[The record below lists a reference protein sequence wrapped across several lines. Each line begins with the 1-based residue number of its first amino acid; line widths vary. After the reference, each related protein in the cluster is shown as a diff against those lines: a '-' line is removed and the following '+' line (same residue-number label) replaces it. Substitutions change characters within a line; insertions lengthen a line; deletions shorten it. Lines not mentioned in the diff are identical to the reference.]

1 MQANKRQKSAVEN
14 YTVSSRR
21 LEFDKFIVPTVT
33 IFILVMLGFFMLF
46 PLWTIFKLSF
56 FKEGELALA
65 NFTLAN
71 FKQYFTTAYTLR
83 SLWHSLYISAATTGI
98 VTVLIFFFAYALT
111 RTTIKNKLFFRNIIM
126 MPLVA
131 PSIVQA
137 LALIYLFGRNGLL
150 TSHFFHTDWNI
161 YGATGI
167 IVSEVL
173 YCLPHA
179 FVILFTTLSAVD
191 IRLDE
196 AAESLGASP
205 WKVFTRITLPS
216 AKYGLLSA
224 AALTFNLTITD
235 FGNPVVIGG
244 NYSVLATE
252 IYAQVTNLYRFD
264 LGATISIILL
274 VPSLSAFML
283 NYYIS
288 RKSFSMISGSA
299 RPFIPPTRPLKK
311 LLYSSYCYVIA
322 FAILAIFATVILGS
336 FVKTWPYDWSLTL
349 EHYKFPSIG
358 GYSALWTSF
367 WVALLVGVI
376 GSMLTLVAAYA
387 METRKPFLKQVV
399 YFFSVMPAAIPGLV
413 MGLGYILAFNK
424 PYYWFYGTPWI
435 VVINI
440 VICDFTLGILSSVT
454 NLKNIDPSIEE
465 ASISL
470 GGDTV
475 STFFRIIFPL
485 SRVSFIQNFTYFFMR
500 SMTTISAVIF
510 LVSASVHLAAIEI
523 IMLDN
528 DGWTASANAM
538 CTCIIVIVLFML
550 GILHLVNKWIG
561 NTSGEKKAAN

>member
-1 MQANKRQKSAVEN
+1 MRMK
-14 YTVSSRR
+14 T
-21 LEFDKFIVPTVT
+21 DKFVVPAVT
-33 IFILVMLGFFMLF
+33 LLIFLLLFFFMMF
-46 PLWTIFKLSF
+46 PLWSILKLSF
-56 FKEGELALA
+56 FKGGEFALA

-71 FKQYFTTAYTLR
+71 FIKYFTTAYTLK
-83 SLWHSLYISAATTGI
+83 SLWHSLYVSGVTTVI
-98 VTVLIFFFAYALT
+98 VTVLVFFFAYALT
-111 RTTIKNKLFFRNIIM
+111 RTTISGKPFFRNIIM

-137 LALIYLFGRNGLL
+137 LALIYLFGRNGLI
-150 TSHFFHTDWNI
+150 TSHLFDTDWNI

-179 FVILFTTLSAVD
+179 FVILYTTLSAVD

-196 AAESLGASP
+196 AAESLGATP
-205 WKVFTRITLPS
+205 WKVFTKITLPS
-216 AKYGLLSA
+216 AKYGILSA

-274 VPSLSAFML
+274 VPSLMAFMV

-288 RKSFSMISGSA
+288 RKSFSMISGAA
-299 RPFIPPTRPLKK
+299 RPFIPPSRPLKK
-311 LLYSSYCYVIA
+311 VLYTSYCSI
-322 FAILAIFATVILGS
+322 FSFCILAIFTTVVIGS
-336 FVKTWPYDWSLTL
+336 FVKVWPYDWSLTL
-349 EHYKFPSIG
+349 EHYSFPSIG
-358 GYSALWTSF
+358 GYSALWTSV
-367 WVALLVGVI
+367 WVSIIVGIV
-376 GSMLTLVAAYA
+376 GSFITLVAAYA
-387 METRKPFLKQVV
+387 METRRPYFKQTL

-424 PYYWFYGTPWI
+424 PHYIFYGTPWI

-440 VICDFTLGILSSVT
+440 IICNFTLGILSSIT

-470 GGDTV
+470 GGDTI
-475 STFFRIIFPL
+475 STFFKIIFPL
-485 SRVSFIQNFTYFFMR
+485 SKVAFFQNFTYFFMR

-510 LVSASVHLAAIEI
+510 LVSATVHLAAIEI

-538 CTCIIVIVLFML
+538 CTCIIVIVLVML
-550 GILHLVNKWIG
+550 GLLQIVNRNFGKHP
-561 NTSGEKKAAN
+561 TAETATA

>member
-216 AKYGLLSA
+216 AKYGILSA

-311 LLYSSYCYVIA
+311 FLYSSYCYLIA
-322 FAILAIFATVILGS
+322 FSILAIFATVILGS

-561 NTSGEKKAAN
+561 NASGENRAAG